1 MKLRRMLLITLLVLA
16 PLAAL
21 GPGPAAATPAAGVSG
36 NVAVFATG
44 LIYPRGLEFG
54 PGGDLYVAEAGP
66 GGDLESNGTCP
77 GYTSPFAPYRSG
89 LNARISKVSPD
100 GRRTTMAGGLPS
112 AVDNL
117 GDAHGAADVV
127 VRGRTVYALVTGGGC
142 SRGLPDTPAG
152 VWRLNRD
159 RSWTVLADFSKFLA
173 ENPTAAPPDDDFE
186 PDGGV
191 YNMLRVGRRLF
202 VVEANHAE
210 LDRVGIRSGRIR
222 RILDIS
228 ATKGHI
234 TPTALAYRGGHLYVG
249 NLTPFPI
256 QRGAAQVFRVTL
268 DGRHERVVATGLTA
282 VLGLAFDRQGRLYA
296 LETTTVDNDFPQPGT
311 GRVVRVTRGGLVPVA
326 TGLTFPTGVA
336 AGPDGHLYVSEY
348 GYGPD
353 PTAGRILRVRPR

>member
-1 MKLRRMLLITLLVLA
+1 M
-16 PLAAL
+16 
-21 GPGPAAATPAAGVSG
+21 
-36 NVAVFATG
+36 
-44 LIYPRGLEFG
+44 
-54 PGGDLYVAEAGP
+54 
-66 GGDLESNGTCP
+66 
-77 GYTSPFAPYRSG
+77 
-89 LNARISKVSPD
+89 SPD
-100 GRRTTMAGGLPS
+100 GRRTTVASGLPS

-159 RSWTVLADFSKFLA
+159 RSWTVLADFSKFLS

-191 YNMLRVGRRLF
+191 YNMLRVGRGCSWSRPTTPSWT
-202 VVEANHAE
+202 
-210 LDRVGIRSGRIR
+210 GSGSGPAA
-222 RILDIS
+222 S
-228 ATKGHI
+228 AGSSTSPPPRAHI

-256 QRGAAQVFRVTL
+256 QRGAAQIFRVTL

-326 TGLTFPTGVA
+326 TGLTFPTGIA
-336 AGPDGHLYVSEY
+336 AGPDGHLYVSEH

-353 PTAGRILRVRPR
+353 PTAGRILRVRLR